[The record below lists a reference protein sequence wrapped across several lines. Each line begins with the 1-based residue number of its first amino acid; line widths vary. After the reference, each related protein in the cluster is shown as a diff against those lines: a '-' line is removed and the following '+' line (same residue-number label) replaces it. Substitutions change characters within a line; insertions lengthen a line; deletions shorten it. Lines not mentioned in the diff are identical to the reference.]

1 MVYNQKKNTDLPFY
15 ERLNRYL
22 HTLQFQFPD
31 TYPSETITPPPWTVK
46 LPDCNKS
53 LIRFNKTETNQ
64 TIIKKNFHQIMS
76 HFQEYN
82 HIYTDASNTENGTAA
97 AFTTASGYNSC
108 HKLSKASSVFS
119 GELTAILKALEYTRS
134 HDNGKTVIITDS
146 LSAVTAI
153 SQLYPSHPILI
164 LIKKELHH
172 LQQQNK
178 TTHFV
183 RVPSQMDEIAD
194 RLARDATD
202 IDELHTIT
210 RTAKFDLKQIF
221 KEMIINAWQA
231 EWNLSKSKLA
241 EVKKTVLPRKIYSLE
256 RKQQTIVTRLRL
268 GHTRIT
274 HSHLIDKTQE
284 PTCEICH
291 CPLTVKHILIECEAY
306 NRHRKLHGFPSTL
319 AELLKEGC
327 NPSQLIDYLTDIGSV
342 NEI

>member
-1 MVYNQKKNTDLPFY
+1 
-15 ERLNRYL
+15 
-22 HTLQFQFPD
+22 
-31 TYPSETITPPPWTVK
+31 
-46 LPDCNKS
+46 
-53 LIRFNKTETNQ
+53 
-64 TIIKKNFHQIMS
+64 MS

-82 HIYTDASNTENGTAA
+82 HIYTDASKTENGTAA

-108 HKLSKASSVFS
+108 HKLSKTSSVFS
-119 GELTAILKALEYTRS
+119 GELYAILKALEYTRS

-146 LSAVTAI
+146 LSAMTAI
-153 SQLYPSHPILI
+153 SQLYFSHPILI

-183 RVPSQMDEIAD
+183 WVPSHMDIKGNEIAD
-194 RLARDATD
+194 QLARDATD

-210 RTAKFDLKQIF
+210 RTAKSNLKQIF

-241 EVKKTVLPRKIYSLE
+241 EVKKTVLSRKIYSLE

-306 NRHRKLHGFPSTL
+306 SRHRKLHGFPSTL
-319 AELLKEGC
+319 AELLKEVC
-327 NPSQLIDYLTDIGSV
+327 NPSQLIDYLTDIGLV